1 MAKGWR
7 QPPTIMLYEIDQ
19 QPIPSTSTPS
29 GLERSDEQLMA
40 GIQSRSEPALAA
52 LYRRHTPLIRT
63 IIGRVVNN
71 DADVDDLL
79 QEVFVEIWNR
89 AERYEEA
96 KGKALGW
103 IVTMARRRAIDRV
116 RRKQSYARA
125 EERMRESTFNSAQ
138 EMHPSADCEAMN
150 GDTVEIF
157 RRILATLPA
166 AQREAVQLAYYAGL
180 SQREIAHRT
189 GIPLGTIK
197 TRLELGMRKL
207 RAGVIALG
215 GEAEWHV
222 VHA

>member
-1 MAKGWR
+1 
-7 QPPTIMLYEIDQ
+7 MLYDIDLQ
-19 QPIPSTSTPS
+19 HIPSTSTPS

-40 GIQSRSEPALAA
+40 GIQNRSEQALAA
-52 LYRRHTPLIRT
+52 LYRRHTPLVRT
-63 IIGRVVNN
+63 ILGRVVNN

-125 EERMRESTFNSAQ
+125 EERMRESTFSSDQ
-138 EMHPSADCEAMN
+138 EMHPSAASEAMT
-150 GDTVEIF
+150 GDTAEIF
-157 RRILATLPA
+157 RRILTTLPS
-166 AQREAVQLAYYAGL
+166 AQREAVQLAYYEGL

-197 TRLELGMRKL
+197 TRLELAVRKV
-207 RAGVIALG
+207 RAAIIALG

-222 VHA
+222 VQA